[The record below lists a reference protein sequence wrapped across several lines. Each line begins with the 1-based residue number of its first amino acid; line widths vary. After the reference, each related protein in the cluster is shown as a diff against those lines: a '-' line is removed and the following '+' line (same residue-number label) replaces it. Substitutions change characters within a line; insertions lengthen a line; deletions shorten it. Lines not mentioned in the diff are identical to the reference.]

1 MGYILLFTLI
11 LGKSYTG
18 SLRNCEYRR
27 RHNVETY
34 GVLYSQHVVY
44 CPTSLILSSMSKH
57 TTSVD
62 VADSINTRNG
72 GLHIL
77 VNDDASWRMFYRRIL
92 QAEARDTRST
102 SCSHKYEVGRNLLLL
117 SFARE
122 KDDVVGNLL
131 YTTLHV
137 ELYASFLESLTQTL
151 RYVAIENGKTL
162 RKIFH
167 NGYLVAESAVYA
179 RHLHT
184 YYAST
189 DYHKTAGNGVRCE
202 SLCGGGSK
210 EFFGRNDIGFTGSL
224 NR

>member
-1 MGYILLFTLI
+1 MG
-11 LGKSYTG
+11 
-18 SLRNCEYRR
+18 
-27 RHNVETY
+27 
-34 GVLYSQHVVY
+34 
-44 CPTSLILSSMSKH
+44 KH
-57 TTSVD
+57 ATCIY
-62 VADSINTRNG
+62 VANSINAFLRR
-72 GLHIL
+72 LHVIID
-77 VNDDASWRMFYRRIL
+77 DDAPQAVFHRRFL
-92 QAEARDTRST
+92 QSVALDTRST
-102 SCSHKYEVGRNLLLL
+102 SRSHKNNVGTELLLFPL
-117 SFARE
+117 ASE
-122 KDDVVGNLL
+122 KDGVVGNPFHAA
-131 YTTLHV
+131 LHK
-137 ELYASFLESLTQTL
+137 ELYAAFLQRLAQTFS
-151 RYVAIENGKTL
+151 YVAVKNGKTL